1 MKNISRRDFIK
12 GALAGTASVAAV
24 GILGGC
30 AADAD
35 TSNASSTAENTIGES
50 TTTATTAA
58 QSQPTSSEG
67 GLYIPGTYS
76 SKVDGKAGPIIVE
89 LTFDES
95 KITDAVLDVSRED
108 PPGYGKEELADEFKK
123 AILDAQSAEL
133 GDAVSGATIT
143 RTAISKAVANCI
155 AQAKGEIPIE
165 VITDEEDENDGDWL
179 GTEPEINDSE
189 ITATYDTEIL
199 VIGCGTGGMF
209 TIAAAAEEGAKVIG
223 IDRFPTGVGIR
234 DDLGAI
240 NSRYQKEWGTNI
252 NKFDYITMA
261 TQYAAGHINQ
271 DLVRLFCDESG
282 AAIDWY
288 GDRLAERGVELW
300 HESGDSKDE
309 SRYEHFATGHSPR
322 WTGSDDG
329 NGNPLDG
336 NIILYDY
343 ATNLGAQFDYNTKM
357 VKLVKDNGRVTGCI
371 AENPE
376 GKYVKY
382 TASKGVVVCTG
393 GYSLNYQMMEAL
405 QPWNLRIIGRNG
417 SEPGA
422 FGDGIKACLWAGAKM
437 DETHSMMMF
446 DRCALRPDQETGAET
461 AKSGDNGFFWMGSQ
475 PWLKVN
481 ADGKRFFNESGTYEG
496 ILHADEYQKGHCH
509 YTLFDSNWTTYAQQ
523 FQMHGCSRLYPFEN
537 GADPNIPY
545 QAIEEGM
552 LPGLIESGFVFQAD
566 TIEEL
571 AQKLGLPA
579 SELKATVEH
588 YNELAHAGEDT
599 DYGKESFRLTP
610 GDTAAF
616 YGAKNTGYVL
626 CTMDGIQIDT
636 NMNAIDTEGNVIPGL
651 YVVGND
657 SGSYFANTYPNLSTG
672 MACGR
677 TVTFGRLVGKYL
689 AKM

>member
-143 RTAISKAVANCI
+143 RTAISKAGANCI

-552 LPGLIESGFVFQAD
+552 LPGLIESGFVSQAD

-610 GDTAAF
+610 VDTAPF